1 MASTTSPSRGTRSLP
16 GGQLEHTRTPAAP
29 STYVRIAGELRD
41 RILGEPLPPH
51 TLLPSERELGEQYA
65 VSRMTARHAL
75 ALLESEGYVYR
86 RPPRGTFVAEPRVPF
101 RIGSFSDEIT
111 RMGRHPGAEV
121 LWAERR
127 APTISAQQAFQM
139 PPDGA
144 VHALQRLRYADEEPI
159 AIETTYFPAELTPG
173 MLAEDLGG
181 SLWDLLRAKYDV
193 VPVTATA
200 SIESIVIDD
209 TSCAR
214 LGVRSASPGILLTR
228 TSRDEQG
235 HCVEFARDVYRADRA
250 RFEVQAVIPVE
261 PPPGEQA

>member
-1 MASTTSPSRGTRSLP
+1 MTGGAGPGSSPAR
-16 GGQLEHTRTPAAP
+16 P
-29 STYVRIAGELRD
+29 SSYVRIAGELRD
-41 RILGEPLPPH
+41 RILGDPLAPH

-111 RMGRHPGAEV
+111 RMGRDPGAVV

-127 APTISAQQAFQM
+127 SPTVSAQQAFEM
-139 PPDGA
+139 TADDA
-144 VHALQRLRYADEEPI
+144 VHALQRLRYADDEPI
-159 AIETTYFPAELTPG
+159 AIETTSFPAELTPG
-173 MLAEDLGG
+173 MLAEDLHG

-193 VPVTATA
+193 IPATATA
-200 SIESIVIDD
+200 TIESIVIDD
-209 TSCAR
+209 ASCAR

-228 TSRDEQG
+228 TSRDEAG
-235 HCVEFARDVYRADRA
+235 RCVEFARDVYRADRA
-250 RFEVQAVIPVE
+250 RFEVEATIPTG
-261 PPPGEQA
+261 PGGPDPSPRLR